1 MPLTIIILTYNEARN
16 LPRALASV
24 ASLGARVAVVDS
36 GSTDAT
42 VEIARNA
49 GADVLTNLFVTQAR
63 QFNWAL
69 EQMPPDT
76 GWIFRLDADE
86 IVSPELAR
94 ALSAFVKSDG
104 DGAMGAAVLRR
115 MAFLGRPIRWG
126 GLFPVPIVRVLRHGA
141 GRSEDR
147 WMDEHI
153 LVDGPITTLQGE
165 LLDDNLKP
173 LTWWIEKHNSY
184 ASREVVAILDA
195 EYGFLGRDT
204 SYVPE
209 GQAGVKRWLKE
220 KVYARLPGG
229 LRALVYFIYRY
240 VFRFGFLDG
249 KEGTAFHVLQGFWYR
264 YLVDMKLH
272 EVRVRMYR
280 NDVAAEAAILD
291 VLGINLNTKAYL
303 DSRDTSISSMKRQSQ
318 DT

>member
-1 MPLTIIILTYNEARN
+1 MSLTIIILTYNESQN

-24 ASLGARVAVVDS
+24 VPMGGQVIVVDS

-42 VEIARNA
+42 VDIARQA
-49 GADVLTNLFVTQAR
+49 GAYVMTNPFVTQAR

-69 EQMPPDT
+69 EQLPPDN

-94 ALSAFVKSDG
+94 TLSDFVKADG
-104 DGAMGAAVLRR
+104 NGAMGAAVLRR

-126 GLFPVPIVRVLRHGA
+126 GVFPVPIVRVLRHGK

-153 LVDGPITTLQGE
+153 LVDGPIITLQGE

-184 ASREVVAILDA
+184 ASREVVEMLNLQDVFMPRDDA
-195 EYGFLGRDT
+195 AKLHANR
-204 SYVPE
+204 P
-209 GQAGVKRWLKE
+209 AGLKRLLKE
-220 KVYARLPGG
+220 RVYARLPGG
-229 LRALVYFIYRY
+229 LRASAYFFYRY
-240 VFRFGFLDG
+240 VIRLGFLDG
-249 KEGTAFHVLQGFWYR
+249 REGTAFHVLQGFWYR
-264 YLVDMKLH
+264 YLVDTKLH
-272 EVRVRMYR
+272 EVQAYMRRHKV
-280 NDVAAEAAILD
+280 DAVTAIHQI
-291 VLGINLNTKAYL
+291 LGIKV
-303 DSRDTSISSMKRQSQ
+303 D
-318 DT
+318 